1 MLAKS
6 MGVQSF
12 GPVTDP
18 SELGATLKKAVQ
30 VAKAGEPVLVDA
42 VMQPR

>member
-6 MGVQSF
+6 MGLQAF

-18 SELGATLKKAVQ
+18 NELGSTLKKAVQ
-30 VAKAGEPVLVDA
+30 VVKAGEPVLVDVVA
-42 VMQPR
+42 QPR